1 MSHQSVKTYM
11 YRYVIVAT
19 AGWYQ
24 AVSVLVDGKAKI
36 NNQIPFSEF
45 KSKIII
51 LGLGKLNAHLRKA
64 GMPGDR
70 VQNRHSLHMYRNK
83 IKRRRPQVRIVFGV
97 YDPNASF
104 KIA

>member
-1 MSHQSVKTYM
+1 M

-51 LGLGKLNAHLRKA
+51 LGLGKFNYSS
-64 GMPGDR
+64 
-70 VQNRHSLHMYRNK
+70 N
-83 IKRRRPQVRIVFGV
+83 VR
-97 YDPNASF
+97 
-104 KIA
+104 